1 MTRALR
7 AVPAAQV
14 TLGDAVDAYLD
25 TLSHA
30 ERRGTRKQ
38 YGSILG
44 RMARGIGEGRD
55 VQAVTAADLAAWMKA
70 TSGDRAPRTWNLARV
85 CLRSA
90 WSWWGQ
96 AGWADPEVAR
106 GIPPRK
112 VAEDRDRAI
121 PADVLE
127 ALLADQKIPLRERAL
142 WRLLF
147 ETAARESEVLSLNVQ
162 DLDMPSRRAQVTR
175 KGGARDWITWDTGAA
190 TLLPRLLKGRRT
202 GPLFITS
209 RKACQEM
216 AVADMT
222 RAGQGRLSA
231 RQAQDTF
238 RKATQGF
245 PGGPWTLHQI
255 RHRKLSDMGD
265 LGASQAMLKAKSG
278 HRSDKS
284 LAVYVRVSADA
295 LAAWEAEHDPK
306 RRH

>member
-38 YGSILG
+38 YGAILG

-112 VAEDRDRAI
+112 VAEDRDWAI
-121 PADVLE
+121 PGWVLE
-127 ALLADQKIPLRERAL
+127 ELRADQREALRLRVIEGRSYREIAITLDCSEDVVRA
-142 WRLLF
+142 
-147 ETAARESEVLSLNVQ
+147 
-162 DLDMPSRRAQVTR
+162 
-175 KGGARDWITWDTGAA
+175 
-190 TLLPRLLKGRRT
+190 
-202 GPLFITS
+202 
-209 RKACQEM
+209 
-216 AVADMT
+216 
-222 RAGQGRLSA
+222 
-231 RQAQDTF
+231 
-238 RKATQGF
+238 
-245 PGGPWTLHQI
+245 
-255 RHRKLSDMGD
+255 
-265 LGASQAMLKAKSG
+265 
-278 HRSDKS
+278 
-284 LAVYVRVSADA
+284 RVSRGLRC
-295 LAAWEAEHDPK
+295 LAAQLDG
-306 RRH
+306 

>member
-121 PADVLE
+121 PGWVLE
-127 ALLADQKIPLRERAL
+127 ELRADQAIPLRERVL
-142 WRLLF
+142 WLMME
-147 ETAARESEVLSLNVQ
+147 ETAARESELLALDVA
-162 DLDMPSRRAQVTR
+162 DLDRAHNRAKVRR
-175 KGGARDWITWDTGAA
+175 KGGDADVVVYQSGTAA
-190 TLLPRLLKGRRT
+190 LIPRLLKGRKA
-202 GPLFITS
+202 GPLFCTS
-209 RKACQEM
+209 RKAP
-216 AVADMT
+216 AGTPRADVAPDGT
-222 RAGQGRLSA
+222 GRLSA
-231 RQAQDTF
+231 RQAQDIF
-238 RKATQGF
+238 RRETEPYQ
-245 PGGPWTLHQI
+245 GGPYVLHGI
-255 RHRKLSDMGD
+255 RHRALTDAAQQ
-265 LGASQAMLKAKSG
+265 GASTPMLLALSG
-278 HRSDKS
+278 HRNVKS
-284 LAVYVRVSADA
+284 LAIYARVGTDA
-295 LAAWEAEHDPK
+295 LAAWQAERDPS